1 MPTKSK
7 TRILYSAVPV
17 TYLLSASARFLM
29 NLRKVQSITPS
40 RPVYN
45 GIRQKSSLAIGEVS
59 YVHNLDYYGKSHV
72 FVFIHGWGS
81 STDSAWFNVLNDLH
95 MPYVAIDLPQHG
107 ESTRVGD
114 FSLDVSAFAVNEV
127 LDILG
132 VSRAHLVAHSM
143 GGPVSLLAL
152 RERPERYSGVSMLA
166 SSIYYRT
173 PVMQTTASLAGKVM
187 FKKSP
192 FTVSRVLKAVKI
204 SPEHREAIAWA
215 WLTRPSA
222 KTLVSSASMLRNFD
236 ARMWPTLQG
245 KDIYFLIPAKDV
257 IVPKKLQKESAEK
270 MSAKTLFLKE
280 GRHNFTITHAPIVLE
295 HLREVAQ
302 NFAGIPAV

>member
-1 MPTKSK
+1 MPTKSQ

-29 NLRKVQSITPS
+29 NLRKVQGIAPS

-45 GIRQKSSLAIGEVS
+45 GIRQKSSLTMGEVS

-72 FVFIHGWGS
+72 FVFVHGWGS
-81 STDSAWFNVLNDLH
+81 STDSAWFNTLNNLH

-114 FSLDVSAFAVNEV
+114 FSLDVSASVVNEV

-173 PVMQTTASLAGKVM
+173 PVMQTTAALAGKVM

-192 FTVSRVLKAVKI
+192 FTVSRVLKAVKM
-204 SPEHREAIAWA
+204 SPEYREAIAWA

-245 KDIYFLIPAKDV
+245 KDIYFLIPDKDIV
-257 IVPKKLQKESAEK
+257 VPKKLQKESAK
-270 MSAKTLFLKE
+270 QMSAQAVLMKE
-280 GRHNFTITHAPIVLE
+280 GRHNFTITHAHIVLE
-295 HLREVAQ
+295 HLEEVAQ
-302 NFAGIPAV
+302 KFASIPAV